1 MKITAIQAQ
10 EIYDSRGYPT
20 IGVRLTLENG
30 IVSFSDYPSGS
41 SYGNHESLELKDGG
55 RRLRGKGVRDAVHIV
70 EKVIAPQ
77 IMGMDVENQPEI
89 DAKMIDFDGTP
100 NKKRLGGNA
109 ILSVSM
115 AVAKAA
121 ALSKRIPLYKYLKT
135 FFPING
141 LKLPIPLMVFIEGG
155 KHADYSS
162 DFQEYMI
169 APFAGNNFAEKMEIA
184 LEIYYCLKEIVKK
197 RSWSLTVGEEGGF
210 AGKVCS
216 NEEPLE
222 MLVLAIERAGFIPG
236 KDIKIALDLASSE
249 FYKQGKYYLPK
260 DDKVL
265 DTQGMISYCQN
276 LINDYPIFSIEDAIY
291 EDDWEGFQKMT
302 AALGDKIQVV
312 GDDLYTT
319 NPRLLQKGI
328 RSKATNSIV
337 IKLNQVGTV
346 SETVESLKIASE
358 NKIQAMV
365 SQRAGET
372 EDSFFADLC
381 VASACGQIKSGA
393 PCRGERIAKYNRLLW
408 IERELGIR

>member
-1 MKITAIQAQ
+1 
-10 EIYDSRGYPT
+10 
-20 IGVRLTLENG
+20 
-30 IVSFSDYPSGS
+30 
-41 SYGNHESLELKDGG
+41 
-55 RRLRGKGVRDAVHIV
+55 
-70 EKVIAPQ
+70 
-77 IMGMDVENQPEI
+77 
-89 DAKMIDFDGTP
+89 
-100 NKKRLGGNA
+100 
-109 ILSVSM
+109 
-115 AVAKAA
+115 
-121 ALSKRIPLYKYLKT
+121 
-135 FFPING
+135 
-141 LKLPIPLMVFIEGG
+141 
-155 KHADYSS
+155 
-162 DFQEYMI
+162 
-169 APFAGNNFAEKMEIA
+169 
-184 LEIYYCLKEIVKK
+184 
-197 RSWSLTVGEEGGF
+197 
-210 AGKVCS
+210 
-216 NEEPLE
+216 
-222 MLVLAIERAGFIPG
+222 
-236 KDIKIALDLASSE
+236 LDLASSE